1 MRFIQQDGQSDIT
14 GKYELYKGMEDSF
27 RNFFVPQHTLKDDM
41 FNLKL
46 PDISEEDLPKISVI
60 TVVNNCRD
68 IYSSK
73 FKKFRR
79 IFLSQRKV
87 EWIVF
92 EETEG
97 DEDKCIKDL
106 LTDVKNLKYV
116 RYNNKGN
123 FDYNKSLD
131 LAKTLF

>member
-1 MRFIQQDGQSDIT
+1 M
-14 GKYELYKGMEDSF
+14 
-27 RNFFVPQHTLKDDM
+27 
-41 FNLKL
+41 
-46 PDISEEDLPKISVI
+46 
-60 TVVNNCRD
+60 VNNCRD
-68 IYSSK
+68 IYSLSLRN
-73 FKKFRR
+73 FEES
-79 IFLSQRKV
+79 FLSSREKV

-97 DEDKCIKDL
+97 DEDRCIKDL

-131 LAKTLF
+131 LAVKHCSEDIVLIGYFGFLFKRKYFK